1 MKKYRTKSYANGG
14 TNGGGKKVTLAGA
27 TVTAP
32 KGGGIKTQTYGTKD
46 YIKRRDELMAI
57 EVAGLTKGKPK
68 GYAISDKDRK
78 MAQDRVREKLTKE
91 GVRQVGLGFKDT
103 GRRLTPEQEETYRTR
118 MGK

>member
-14 TNGGGKKVTLAGA
+14 TNGGGKKVTVAGA

-46 YIKRRDELMAI
+46 YTKRRDELMAM
-57 EVAGLTKGKPK
+57 EVSGLTKGKPK
-68 GYAISDKDRK
+68 GYAISETERK

-91 GVRQVGLGFKDT
+91 GVRQVAPGFKDT
-103 GRRLTPEQEETYRTR
+103 GKRLTPEEERLYRSR